1 MSAPDLTALLKKAAC
16 RPVLVDVGSAN
27 SRHKIWDRIGEE
39 AVVLGFDPDQR
50 KVDATFQKV
59 FPNALFVPR
68 AVTPR
73 ADEDELEFI
82 LTRYPSCSSVL
93 EPDLEAVSSFA
104 FRDLFQPERR
114 VKVPAITLDQA
125 IEQQGLAGIDWLKLD
140 AQGLDL
146 ALIRSLSQANQDKL
160 LAIEIEP
167 GFIHAYKGESLFPEC
182 HGWML
187 ENGFWLADLNMQRF
201 PKIRP
206 ETQARLAKS
215 HGINPS
221 PFARQIPGAPTAA
234 EATYLR
240 EISWFE
246 ARTPSRETLA
256 KAFVFSALT
265 GQIGHAF
272 DLSLLYETRHGMD
285 DLGQLMREL
294 ANAPFARLRRHPG
307 ERILTLADRVKRRI
321 RKIA

>member
-1 MSAPDLTALLKKAAC
+1 L
-16 RPVLVDVGSAN
+16 
-27 SRHKIWDRIGEE
+27 
-39 AVVLGFDPDQR
+39 
-50 KVDATFQKV
+50 KV
-59 FPNALFVPR
+59 FPHAVFVPR

-73 ADEDELEFI
+73 ADEDEMEFI
-82 LTRYPSCSSVL
+82 LTRYPSCSSAL

-114 VKVPAITLDQA
+114 AKVPAITLDDA
-125 IEQQGLAGIDWLKLD
+125 LSQQGLDGIDWLKLD

-146 ALIRSLSQANQDKL
+146 ILIQSLSQPNQEQL

-206 ETQARLAKS
+206 ETQAKLAKS

-221 PFARQIPGAPTAA
+221 PFARQIQGAPTAA

-246 ARTPSRETLA
+246 AREPTRETLA

-272 DLSLLYETRHGMD
+272 DLSLLYEQRHGMD
-285 DLGQLMREL
+285 DLGQEMRRL
-294 ANAPFARLRRHPG
+294 AEKLFERFKRHPG
-307 ERILTLADRVKRRI
+307 ERILTLAHRFKRRL
-321 RKIA
+321 RRNA